1 MIILT
6 GGAGF
11 IGSAFLC
18 KLNQEGLD
26 DIIVVDHLDKT
37 DKWKNLRK
45 KWFNDYIDK
54 DQFINLLESDKFTNV
69 DTIFH
74 IGACSSTTE
83 KDANYIMSNNYS
95 YSMRIALW
103 CEKNNARLIYAS
115 SAATYGNGKQGYDD
129 QADLV
134 NLQPMNIYGYSKHL
148 FDMWLYKKRL
158 LNKFTGFKYFNVFGP
173 NEYHKGDMKSV
184 VCKAYKQIKDTGKL
198 KLFKSYKEGIAHGM
212 QMRDFVY
219 IKDVLNVMFF
229 FYQNK
234 SLKGLYNLGTGKA
247 RSFNDLAE
255 AAFHAMG
262 LKTKIKY
269 ISMPL
274 DLRDRYQYFTEA
286 QLRKLKEAGY
296 TEDFHTLE
304 DSVTDYVKNYLSK
317 DDSYL

>member
-11 IGSAFLC
+11 IGSAFLW

-45 KWFNDYIDK
+45 KRFNDYIEK

-95 YSMRIALW
+95 YSMRIAQW

-115 SAATYGNGKQGYDD
+115 SAATYGDGKQGYND
-129 QADLV
+129 QVDLV

-148 FDMWLYKKRL
+148 FDMWLYKKGL
-158 LNKFTGFKYFNVFGP
+158 LNKFTGFKYFNVFGS

-184 VCKAYKQIKDTGKL
+184 ICKSYKQIKDTGKL
-198 KLFKSYKEGIAHGM
+198 KLFKSYKKGIAHGM

-247 RSFNDLAE
+247 RSFNDLAN
-255 AAFHAMG
+255 AVFHAMG

-269 ISMPL
+269 IPMPL

-286 QLRKLKEAGY
+286 QLQKLKEAEY
-296 TEDFHTLE
+296 TKDFHTLE
-304 DSVTDYVKNYLSK
+304 DGIADYVKNYLSR
-317 DDSYL
+317 DDPYL